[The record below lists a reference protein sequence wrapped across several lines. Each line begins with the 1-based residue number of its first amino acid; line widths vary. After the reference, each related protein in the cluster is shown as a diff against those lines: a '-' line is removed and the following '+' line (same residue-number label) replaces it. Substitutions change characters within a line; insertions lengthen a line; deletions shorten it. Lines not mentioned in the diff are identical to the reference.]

1 MYTYT
6 GRQNTLRMSFNRSG
20 KTSFSV
26 KALTEGAEACKP
38 VTLSNDELRALRD
51 RINSRLGDSNGAVG
65 PSANVGTPTPPPIPA
80 DVLAAVATLQTH
92 RDSFDTAR
100 TALDIAM
107 NEMED
112 MRDGYDE
119 AFVHLDNA
127 IEALSP

>member
-51 RINSRLGDSNGAVG
+51 RINIRLGDGATVPVAAAPLPTAVG
-65 PSANVGTPTPPPIPA
+65 DAIAS
-80 DVLAAVATLQTH
+80 LQTH
-92 RDSFDTAR
+92 RDSFDAAR
-100 TALDIAM
+100 TALDTAIS
-107 NEMED
+107 EMED